1 MSTARIPSTS
11 SKYPEMHKFLV
22 R

>member
-11 SKYPEMHKFLV
+11 SKYPKMHKFLV